1 MKKLFPD
8 IKLCFTDTDSLF
20 YRITTKDLN
29 SDLASIKEHLD
40 LSNYPK
46 DHVLYDATNGTIA
59 GFFKDETEGV
69 PILQF
74 CGLRAKC
81 YSILLESDDDIL
93 DSLGVLCKK
102 RENLNFKEQ
111 KLATAGLRSTTHSEL
126 THERF
131 VNTLV
136 DNNYMNIKQ
145 RVIRSKA
152 HNLYTV
158 EQERIGLS
166 AFDSKRYI
174 LYDGIHT
181 LPYGHY
187 RI

>member
-1 MKKLFPD
+1 MKKRFPD

-20 YRITTKDLN
+20 YRINTKDLYR
-29 SDLASIKEHLD
+29 DLASIKEHLD

-46 DHVLYDATNGTIA
+46 DHPLYDATNATTPGY
-59 GFFKDETEGV
+59 FKDETEGI

-93 DSLGVLCKK
+93 ASLGVLSKK
-102 RENLNFKEQ
+102 HDNKNFMEH
-111 KLATAGLRSTTHSEL
+111 KLATAGLRSTTHAEL

-131 VNTLV
+131 LNTLV
-136 DNNYMNIKQ
+136 DNNYFNIKQ
-145 RVIRSKA
+145 NVIRSKA
-152 HNLYTV
+152 HNLLTI
-158 EQERIGLS
+158 EQERVGLS
-166 AFDSKRYI
+166 AFDAKRYI
-174 LYDGIHT
+174 LDDGIHT